1 MASKSAFRRRRLF
14 YRSFLYLFAIATT
27 KSYCSYFSVAK
38 SVQLTNFDRASMDNK
53 PFDHGPYILF
63 RIQIRSLAT
72 GYGYSS
78 EQHRTVVVMD
88 RDTIDGYLVAA
99 HNWLPCM
106 WLGEWPYR
114 NVGGSDSLAVPYCP
128 TLAEASNRLTV
139 SK

>member
-1 MASKSAFRRRRLF
+1 MASQSTLRRRCLF
-14 YRSFLYLFAIATT
+14 YWPFLHLFTIATA
-27 KSYCSYFSVAK
+27 KSYRCYFGTDK
-38 SVQLTNFDRASMDNK
+38 SVQFANFDRVSMDNK

-99 HNWLPCM
+99 NNWLPCM

-114 NVGGSDSLAVPYCP
+114 NVGGSDSLAFPYCP